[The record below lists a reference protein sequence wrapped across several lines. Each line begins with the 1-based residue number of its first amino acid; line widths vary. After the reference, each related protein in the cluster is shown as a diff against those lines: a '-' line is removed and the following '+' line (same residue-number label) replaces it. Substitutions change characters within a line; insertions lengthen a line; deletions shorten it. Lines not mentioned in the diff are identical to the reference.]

1 MFTEMCTALYHKRR
15 AKIAKIRALDGRFC
29 QNVNPSLDG
38 RLGHTGSAI
47 IMKTGQ
53 ANHLKALTVQ
63 WTEIFSC
70 LLDKRKTLQGM
81 NKRGHQEVL
90 GRQL

>member
-1 MFTEMCTALYHKRR
+1 MHCTISQKTG
-15 AKIAKIRALDGRFC
+15 KIAKIRALDGRFC

-63 WTEIFSC
+63 WTEIFLS
-70 LLDKRKTLQGM
+70 LLDKAKILQVM
-81 NKRGHQEVL
+81 NEKGHQEVL